1 MELEPEPTKGISLT
15 SPGLDHSCWHI
26 TTASAATTAEEEY
39 AELRVAVSI
48 TSPSPSL
55 ARVVQV

>member
-1 MELEPEPTKGISLT
+1 MELEPEPTKGKT

-26 TTASAATTAEEEY
+26 AAASTPTTAEEEY
-39 AELRVAVSI
+39 AELGVAASI

-55 ARVVQV
+55 ARVAQV